1 MIDSVVGIAIMAAAM
16 SSLIMAVEFSERAFK
31 EAGRYGLSPSE
42 RTLMRSSG
50 LDPKEESDMND
61 FLQLPNLRP

>member
-1 MIDSVVGIAIMAAAM
+1 MIDSVVGIAIIAAAM
-16 SSLIMAVEFSERAFK
+16 SSLMLAVEFSERAFQ

-50 LDPKEESDMND
+50 LDSKEESDMND